1 MKKGKHEYRFKL
13 EPFSLVATH
22 FIDGKLEEERTF
34 NLKETTREK
43 LLKERM
49 SDASTIV
56 VKRGKTLLSAK
67 IPKRLSLSDKEF
79 SQSLCNNCKN
89 CRPILCK
96 KVLDRIYSVHKQEDI
111 PENLRLES
119 LKESKLIE
127 KYPFITSGFETF
139 NQSETFNYFCIKEC
153 ENYEAIK

>member
-1 MKKGKHEYRFKL
+1 MRSIYKFGYYMR
-13 EPFSLVATH
+13 VAIKAYNGVGNYLITE
-22 FIDGKLEEERTF
+22 GEKRKLEEERTF

-96 KVLDRIYSVHKQEDI
+96 KVLDRIYSWKFKI
-111 PENLRLES
+111 RKFKRIKINWKISFYNKR
-119 LKESKLIE
+119 IWN
-127 KYPFITSGFETF
+127 F
-139 NQSETFNYFCIKEC
+139 QSVGDF
-153 ENYEAIK
+153 

>member
-1 MKKGKHEYRFKL
+1 
-13 EPFSLVATH
+13 
-22 FIDGKLEEERTF
+22 
-34 NLKETTREK
+34 
-43 LLKERM
+43 M

-111 PENLRLES
+111 PENLRLE
-119 LKESKLIE
+119 